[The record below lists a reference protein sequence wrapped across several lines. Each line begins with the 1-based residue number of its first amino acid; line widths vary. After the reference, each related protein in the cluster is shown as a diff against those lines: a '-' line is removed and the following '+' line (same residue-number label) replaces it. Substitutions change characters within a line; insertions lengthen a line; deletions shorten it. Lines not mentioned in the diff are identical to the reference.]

1 MVHADSQG
9 SNVLEQLL
17 SWELLEGRAN
27 FSDIQAHI
35 VLLHPAGDLP
45 STPLKLTDRTDFSD
59 ARFMESFESR
69 HSSQG
74 FTAQLAKELG
84 VTAPPLRLDSQAKY
98 GEALWVPL
106 GGLCIALSV

>member
-1 MVHADSQG
+1 MHASDSQG
-9 SNVLEQLL
+9 ERLGAAA
-17 SWELLEGRAN
+17 ELGARSTGRTLWT
-27 FSDIQAHI
+27 FQAHI
-35 VLLHPAGDLP
+35 VHLHAAGEIP

-69 HSSQG
+69 HSNQG

-98 GEALWVPL
+98 GEALCAPL
-106 GGLCIALSV
+106 RGLCIAHSV